1 MVEKGNTTGRTARTI
16 AMKGG
21 GYYSQRT
28 RGAKDVIDNASGM
41 LVEAAD
47 AINPPDSGGPI
58 VLADFGAADGGTS
71 ESALRK
77 CIEQIR
83 TRFPHNQIQVTYTDL
98 SSNDFSAL
106 FKNLLGVGPQAART
120 YLTDIE
126 NVFVSACGIGFHR
139 QLLPD
144 ASLDIGFSATAMH
157 YISEKPCPIDNH
169 VHMVGADGETLAAY
183 ADQARQNWNDLL
195 VARAKELRPGGRL
208 VMLNFGIDEEGRY
221 LGNTGGIN
229 MFDTFADIW
238 EQMCNEGTISQAEFV
253 NTSFPQYYRTVEE
266 FCAPFKDNDS
276 PVYKAGLRLVSA
288 KTGVVGCPYRRAFDK
303 AGSAMSAREFAESY
317 VPTLR
322 SWSEAVFLSG
332 LNEARPMEER
342 HQIVD
347 TFYQR
352 YEDRVASDP
361 SGHAMDYVHCYL
373 AVKKTADQP

>member
-1 MVEKGNTTGRTARTI
+1 MTEKGDTTGRTARTI

-47 AINPPDSGGPI
+47 AINPSDSGGPI

-83 TRFPHNQIQVTYTDL
+83 SRFPNNQIQVIYTDL
-98 SSNDFSAL
+98 PSNDFSAL

-126 NVFVSACGIGFHR
+126 NVFVSAWGIGFHR

-157 YISEKPCPIDNH
+157 YISEKPCPIANH
-169 VHMVGADGETLAAY
+169 VHMVGSNGETLAAY

-238 EQMCNEGTISQAEFV
+238 GQMCNEGAISQAEFI
-253 NTSFPQYYRTVEE
+253 NASFPQYYRTVEE
-266 FCAPFKDNDS
+266 FCAPFKDSDS
-276 PVYKAGLRLVSA
+276 PVFQAGLRLVSA
-288 KTGVVGCPYRRAFDK
+288 KTGFVGCPYRRAFDE
-303 AGSAMSAREFAESY
+303 AGSAMSAREFAKI
-317 VPTLR
+317 T
-322 SWSEAVFLSG
+322 F
-332 LNEARPMEER
+332 RP
-342 HQIVD
+342 
-347 TFYQR
+347 
-352 YEDRVASDP
+352 
-361 SGHAMDYVHCYL
+361 
-373 AVKKTADQP
+373 